1 MLRKNQS
8 WPLLTK
14 TGSRAEIRAL
24 EPSIYN
30 VDQICRDFEKE
41 VKVARKAGWEK
52 ERAKEQK
59 RAADE
64 EKTRTVKAW
73 IDALVDVDMQHKHES
88 VASTRVANTGV
99 AFVEEVQ
106 TWLKAKD
113 VPVFLAHGS
122 PGIGKTYLACA
133 VISQHFEKPL
143 EEVDGMAYIYF
154 TYDDRD
160 RQTPFALYAGIIS
173 QLLGNSNKLKEEI
186 FRLFEE
192 QSKLARK
199 QTWQILKSF
208 KQAVIGLKA
217 SKLLIIDAL
226 DEASQETRD
235 EIFDLLD
242 GIRSTS
248 PRILITSRSDYRESI
263 SHEHVQRYRVYALAD
278 DIRTFSEDKLKSRN
292 VQRILKAKYGR
303 GVEAQRFAS
312 NISEE
317 ILTNSQGL

>member
-1 MLRKNQS
+1 MPS
-8 WPLLTK
+8 LTK
-14 TGSRAEIRAL
+14 IGSRVEVQAL
-24 EPSIYN
+24 EPAIYEI
-30 VDQICRDFEKE
+30 DQICRDIDKE
-41 VKVARKAGWEK
+41 IELARKAGLEK

-64 EKTRTVKAW
+64 EKIQTVQAW
-73 IDALVDVDMQHKHES
+73 IDGLVDVDMQHKHDS
-88 VASTRVANTGV
+88 VANARVANTGV
-99 AFVEEVQ
+99 AFVREVQ

-143 EEVDGMAYIYF
+143 RGVDGMAYIYF

-173 QLLGNSNKLKEEI
+173 QLFRTSNKLKEEI

-199 QTWQILKSF
+199 QTWQILKRL
-208 KQAVIGLKA
+208 KQAIVGLNA
-217 SKLLIIDAL
+217 SNLLVVDAL
-226 DEASQETRD
+226 DEASQKTRN

-242 GIRSTS
+242 GFRSSS

-263 SHEHVQRYRVYALAD
+263 SHEQVQRYRVLALAD
-278 DIRTFSEDKLKSRN
+278 DIRTFSEDKLRNRN
-292 VQRILKAKYGR
+292 VQRIVKAKYGR
-303 GVEAQRFAS
+303 GLEAQRFAS
-312 NISEE
+312 NISAE
-317 ILTNSQGL
+317 ILANSHGL